1 MSLMLLSTT
10 SRGGLVTWKPTS
22 CEHATTLDVPFPH
35 QIVPIQSLE
44 PDGIVPIESLLA
56 APVVSISSLAPDML
70 MAVA

>member
-1 MSLMLLSTT
+1 MLLSTT
-10 SRGGLVTWKPTS
+10 PLGGLVTWKPTAS
-22 CEHATTLDVPFPH
+22 ERSTTLEVPFPC

-56 APVVSISSLAPDML
+56 APVVSISSLAPDVL